1 MYLTSGSISAFFK
14 RFHVASLLKS
24 SNIRKARGTSP
35 ARILEYMF
43 TLIFEVQ
50 RSFSTVKLE
59 IIIRTCYLISCYQ
72 RLFAPR
78 HYNIMDEISAVTSGA
93 RAGMS

>member
-1 MYLTSGSISAFFK
+1 MALVYLTSGSISAFFK

-59 IIIRTCYLISCYQ
+59 IIIRTCYLISC
-72 RLFAPR
+72 LFLAIKDYS
-78 HYNIMDEISAVTSGA
+78 HHATIT
-93 RAGMS
+93 